1 MKSEL
6 YQMQA
11 EVCKA
16 IAHPTRIEILQLLR
30 DGERCVCEIFP
41 AMKIEQPNVSRH
53 LSVLKKAGI
62 LSSRKDGLK
71 VIYMVNDQ
79 RIYEVLDLVTD
90 MLKGQLDSRQ
100 SALKSV
106 LG

>member
-1 MKSEL
+1 MSNEL
-6 YQMQA
+6 YQLQA
-11 EVCKA
+11 DVCKA

-30 DGERCVCEIFP
+30 EGERCVCEIFP
-41 AMKIEQPNVSRH
+41 ALKIEQPNVSRH

-62 LSSRKDGLK
+62 LSSRKEGLK

-79 RIYEVLDLVTD
+79 RIYEVLDLVTEI
-90 MLKGQLDSRQ
+90 LRGQLDSRQ
-100 SALKSV
+100 SALKSA

>member
-1 MKSEL
+1 MSSDL
-6 YQMQA
+6 YQLQA

-30 DGERCVCEIFP
+30 EGERCVCEIFP
-41 AMKIEQPNVSRH
+41 AMKIEKPNVSRH

-62 LSSRKDGLK
+62 LSSRKEGLK

-79 RIYEVLDLVTD
+79 RIYQALELITDILREQLNSKQNVL
-90 MLKGQLDSRQ
+90 R
-100 SALKSV
+100 
-106 LG
+106 

>member
-106 LG
+106 VG

>member
-1 MKSEL
+1 MSSEL
-6 YQMQA
+6 YQLQA
-11 EVCKA
+11 DVCKA

-30 DGERCVCEIFP
+30 EGERCVCEIFP

-62 LSSRKDGLK
+62 LSSRKEGLK

-79 RIYEVLDLVTD
+79 RIYQALELITDILREQLNSKQNVL
-90 MLKGQLDSRQ
+90 R
-100 SALKSV
+100 
-106 LG
+106 

>member
-1 MKSEL
+1 MSSDL
-6 YQMQA
+6 YQLQA

-30 DGERCVCEIFP
+30 EGERCVCEIFP

-62 LSSRKDGLK
+62 LSSRKEGLK

-79 RIYEVLDLVTD
+79 RIYQALELITDILREQLNSKQNVL
-90 MLKGQLDSRQ
+90 R
-100 SALKSV
+100 
-106 LG
+106 